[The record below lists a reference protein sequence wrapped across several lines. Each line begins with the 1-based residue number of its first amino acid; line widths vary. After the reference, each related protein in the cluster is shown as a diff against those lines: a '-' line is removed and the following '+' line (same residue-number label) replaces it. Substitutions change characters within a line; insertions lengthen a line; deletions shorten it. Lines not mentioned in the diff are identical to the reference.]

1 MILSC
6 CYNNNNKKIKPSS
19 SSQIFNPV
27 RERVDVTEQQ
37 TNLKFKG
44 KKKKCLQGKENM
56 NTCLLG
62 VDDSGN
68 QYEELSRNS

>member
-44 KKKKCLQGKENM
+44 KKKSAYREK
-56 NTCLLG
+56 
-62 VDDSGN
+62 
-68 QYEELSRNS
+68 RI

>member
-37 TNLKFKG
+37 TNLKFKE
-44 KKKKCLQGKENM
+44 KKKVLTGKREYEY
-56 NTCLLG
+56 LLTWG
-62 VDDSGN
+62 
-68 QYEELSRNS
+68 